1 MGKYN
6 NSDIETLTAITAS
19 SAFAAEAAPVYLTG
33 ATLNMTRVES
43 GTLSADIT
51 VDAETNTITISHIWE
66 VSNDGTSFVACAPSN
81 NAATVVL
88 ATGTSGSDASVNKV
102 VEANQAVYG
111 YKYARL
117 RLVTGVASASGT
129 TDIGGAVYH
138 WRKPRF

>member
-19 SAFAAEAAPVYLTG
+19 SAFAAEAVPQYLTG
-33 ATLNMTRVES
+33 ATLNMTKVES
-43 GTLSADIT
+43 GTLSALCT
-51 VDAETNTITISHIWE
+51 VDAETNTLTIAHAWQ
-66 VSNDGTSFVACAPSN
+66 VSNDGTTFYDCAPSN

-88 ATGTSGSDASVNKV
+88 ATGTGGADAAVTVSI
-102 VEANQAVYG
+102 EANQSVYG

-117 RLVTGVASASGT
+117 RLVAGVATPSGT
-129 TDIGGAVYH
+129 TDIGGAIYH